1 MAKLMNNSKGENIEI
16 RENLATKNNIV
27 QQFKM
32 DIYDGKG
39 LYETG
44 VSNTFWSRLIIT
56 AKIFQP
62 QNGVWKIKIRDKSN
76 KNVLIYDNYHVLPD
90 SEISFNYKTGLV
102 TNFIIEASWNQSKD
116 TILTGEISIR
126 Y

>member
-1 MAKLMNNSKGENIEI
+1 MAKLMNNLKT
-16 RENLATKNNIV
+16 ENLVPNNTIV

-39 LYETG
+39 FYVTG
-44 VSNTFWSRLIIT
+44 VNNTFWSRLIIT

-62 QNGVWKIKIRDKSN
+62 QNGVWQIKIRDKSN
-76 KNVLIYDNYHVLPD
+76 KNLLIYDNYHVLHD
-90 SEISFNYKTGLV
+90 SEIAFNYKTGLV
-102 TNFIIEASWNQSKD
+102 TNFLIEATWNQPKD